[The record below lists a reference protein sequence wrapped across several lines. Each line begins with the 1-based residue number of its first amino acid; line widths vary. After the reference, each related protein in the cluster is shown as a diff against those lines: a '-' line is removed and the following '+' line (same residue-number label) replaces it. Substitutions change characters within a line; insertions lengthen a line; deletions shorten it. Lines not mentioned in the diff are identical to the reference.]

1 MPAAS
6 TPPPALRPDGAEARD
21 RLLRT
26 ALRLFSEQGFAR
38 TSTRAIAQAAGV
50 NLAAIRYYFG
60 DKAGLYRATFTEPL
74 GAAPRELVPLLD
86 RTDVTLRTALQAY
99 FGGVTAGLKQGELA
113 RQCLRL
119 HIREMLEPTDQWAV
133 EVEQDQVA
141 PQQALVGVLRRHLGL
156 AAEDDDLH
164 RLAFGIAGLGVHLF
178 VAQDMIGLMRPALL
192 DTPEAVDAWTA
203 RLVDQAMALVAAER
217 ARRRRSAAGAPA
229 ISPAPARA
237 RATPRSAANAVT
249 PPSPRRRRMAAA
261 PATAPAASVR
271 PASAPSSAPASRTRK
286 AA

>member
-1 MPAAS
+1 AA